1 MNEKGWGR
9 KLCQPHPV
17 SLLIHQILTARQS
30 IKPVKKTPST
40 LKQHLFSVY

>member
-1 MNEKGWGR
+1 MNEKGLGEIAVSATP
-9 KLCQPHPV
+9 C
-17 SLLIHQILTARQS
+17 SLLIHQILTVRQS